1 MNSNFFSNVHNFQS
15 AAIGNVDP
23 RTGLFNYLMPIAHLI
38 GNNYLG
44 PEQAIMLSYSPLNTN
59 DIGFGAGFSIGLTQ
73 YDAQNR
79 LLILSTGERYK
90 VDETAETVFLRQYK
104 QNAIRFEKDVTKNV
118 YRVIHKSGR
127 VEVLTGPQNAFDLK
141 VPIQIVNPLGYS
153 LKLSWHF
160 NLSTIPYLSSIA
172 DEEKALLNIHY
183 ELGAY
188 TRITVWPNTS
198 ESYDIQLLFNNEYMV
213 SIQKGVAGQML
224 KWEMDYDTDNRFLT
238 QVLSPTGLKEIVD
251 YNSDGHQLPD
261 NANLPILPYVARYTQ
276 SPGHGPDIVRT
287 YEYTH
292 FNFLGYGAAGNWS
305 RDEDYLYNIFT
316 YYRYGSTESWQ
327 EGKTQRH
334 ITRRY
339 NNYHLLTSEVIQ
351 QNDCKRHHKTEYY
364 AQIGVDFE
372 DQPPQFQMPK
382 SAIVRFNEAANG
394 ENHQIQFDG
403 SGNPTVQ
410 IAPDGT
416 RTDWTYYPASGEAG
430 ACPPDPH
437 GFVRFVKSKTV
448 TPGQCSPEGI
458 YEEVPVYKT
467 IYRYAQLPARLG
479 SPLSY
484 AVVRTYQGTFSA
496 GRLLLERQTHY
507 VNEVT
512 SPHHGRLHRVDE
524 TVHGT
529 QDGGQAWTS
538 QQVFSYVLQ
547 GEALVQG
554 IQWTGHDQLSIATQR
569 TQSRVSGKLWH
580 EVDAQ
585 GRTTRYHYD
594 TFGRILKRLN
604 NEGTDYAREIT
615 YAYAIEDAGAVTT
628 TQTDAWGNQ
637 VRTRFDGLGRAYQQ
651 EKLEKG
657 QEKQGWRLVSETIYD
672 NGGRVEKHVSH
683 DWLPVGEGTGAIAQV
698 SSGQCF
704 EYDDWGQRYLV
715 IKDTGERLRHEYDP
729 ATRTAQITRLAEG
742 LRFGKT
748 TVVYNARH
756 QPVTITHYDS
766 QGQLYSQ
773 QIHHYDGLGRLR
785 ATIDELN
792 QKTEYIYDLFS
803 RVSAIKHSDGT
814 VIRKNY
820 APFSAGNLLTQ
831 IEAGGHVLGTRDFD
845 SLQRNIATTCGGR
858 TYRHTY
864 QGGSPYP
871 SQSIDPLAQTVT
883 HHYEPLL
890 GNALTKV
897 EAEGIEQRF
906 SYDLKTGA
914 MTQASASQI
923 ATHEMSYTASG
934 RLRQTRYHFEDG
946 QADAVRA
953 VDYTYS
959 PLGLMT
965 DYKDVTGEKCYTR
978 FDSFGRPIARRDS
991 DIEITLT
998 YDTASRVNS
1007 WMVHDKQHNQ
1017 KLTITLSFDDFGR
1030 EVNRQLWTNTDTL
1043 TLEQGYNVKGQV
1055 ISRSTRS
1062 QASGVLRQETYT
1074 YDPARSWLREYH
1086 CTGSELSRDA
1096 YGFGIACQRFTYDVL
1111 GNIQTCIT
1119 TLEDGHSDTATF
1131 TYSEADPCQL
1141 HGVTHTHPGYPATIT
1156 LAYDNAGRLI
1166 RDEAGR
1172 HLTYDALGRLS
1183 SVRLNVATSDYAYDA
1198 ANRLVLQ
1205 YIDAEGIDAKKI
1217 GTKKTYEL
1225 YYQGAIRVAEILRE
1239 SGAATRLLHAHG
1251 ETVATVTGPEVH
1263 LLGTDKHSS
1272 VLLSHKGNGA
1282 ETRYRYS
1289 PHGQQAAD
1297 ERAPDLPA
1305 YNGGRL
1311 DPVWGT
1317 YHLGNGY
1324 RTYNPVL
1331 MRFTAPDNLSPFGAG
1346 GINSYAYCLND
1357 PINRTDPSG
1366 HMSLGGILGIV
1377 FGTVGLVVGIVLAIP
1392 TGGASLS
1399 IGGAVLAG
1407 LGLAADATGIA
1418 SAVTEDSDPHT
1429 SAILGWVSM
1438 GLGVVSMG
1446 AGAIGGVTI
1455 GMRRSGNRLITSFS
1469 HGMSGRRVP
1478 EAANNLLENTEY
1490 TRTFQS
1496 MLHENRVRQIENP
1509 VSSGAYTL
1517 KVYTDGLNDDVIRR
1531 LDRLGFEII
1540 SPNGESRMI
1549 DNISNALG
1557 IQFSLNITER
1567 NYLSLYGQFIT
1578 SNTPYGSIH
1587 IINRFRHII
1596 NTYRRVGLSL
1606 SDQVI
1611 NSMEDAWRAT
1621 RFSDD
1626 VNRWLH
1632 FEMLERWP
1640 NIGESM
1646 TEERLQLSAF
1656 DIYNDFVPNID

>member
-1 MNSNFFSNVHNFQS
+1 MNSNFFSHAHNFQS
-15 AAIGNVDP
+15 AARGNVDP
-23 RTGLFNYLMPIAHLI
+23 RTGLFNYLMPVAYLI

-59 DIGFGAGFSIGLTQ
+59 DIGFGIGFSIGLTQ

-79 LLILSTGERYK
+79 LLMLSTGERYN

-104 QNAIRFEKDVTKNV
+104 QDVVRFEKDVTKNV

-160 NLSTIPYLSSIA
+160 NLGTIPYLSSIA
-172 DEEKALLNIHY
+172 DEEKALLKIHY

-198 ESYDIQLLFNNEYMV
+198 ESYDIQLLFNNAYMV
-213 SIQKGVAGQML
+213 SIQKGAAGQTL

-238 QVLSPTGLKEIVD
+238 QVLSPTGLKESVN
-251 YNSDGHQLPD
+251 YTSDGHRHPD
-261 NANLPILPYVARYTQ
+261 NANLPALPYVARHIQ

-287 YEYTH
+287 YEYTN
-292 FNFLGYGAAGNWS
+292 FNFLGYGAVGNWG
-305 RDEDYLYNIFT
+305 RDEDYLYGIFT
-316 YYRYGSTESWQ
+316 DYQYGSTESWQ

-334 ITRRY
+334 ITRSY
-339 NNYHLLTSEVIQ
+339 NNYHLLTSEGIQ

-364 AQIGVDFE
+364 AQAGVDFE

-382 SAIVRFNEAANG
+382 SAIVSFNEAANG
-394 ENHQIQFDG
+394 ENHQTQFDG
-403 SGNPTVQ
+403 SGNPTMQ
-410 IAPDGT
+410 ITPDGT

-458 YEEVPVYKT
+458 YEEAPVHKT
-467 IYRYAQLPARLG
+467 IYRYTQLPARPG
-479 SPLSY
+479 SPWSY
-484 AVVRTYQGTFSA
+484 VVVRTYQGTFSA
-496 GRLLLERQTHY
+496 GRLLHERQTHY
-507 VNEVT
+507 VNEIT
-512 SPHHGRLHRVDE
+512 SPHHGRLHRIDE

-529 QDGGQAWTS
+529 QGGDQAWTS

-547 GEALVQG
+547 GEELVQG
-554 IQWTGHDQLSIATQR
+554 IQWTGYDQLSIATQR
-569 TQSRVSGKLWH
+569 TQSRVSGKLWRD
-580 EVDAQ
+580 VDAL
-585 GRTTRYHYD
+585 GRTTRYYYD
-594 TFGRILKRLN
+594 TFGRILKCIN
-604 NEGTDYAREIT
+604 NAGTDYAREIT
-615 YAYAIEDAGAVTT
+615 YAYAIEGAGAVTT

-657 QEKQGWRLVSETIYD
+657 QEKQGWRLVSETVYD
-672 NGGRVEKHVSH
+672 NGGRVEKHIRH

-698 SSGQCF
+698 SSGQRF
-704 EYDDWGQRYLV
+704 EYDDWGQGYLV
-715 IKDTGERLRHEYDP
+715 IQDTGERLRHDYDP

-742 LRFGKT
+742 LHFGKT

-756 QPVTITHYDS
+756 QPVTITRYNS
-766 QGQLYSQ
+766 QGQFYSQ

-785 ATIDELN
+785 ATIDELS

-820 APFSAGNLLTQ
+820 APFSAGNLLTH

-845 SLQRNIATTCGGR
+845 SLQRNISTTCGGR
-858 TYRHTY
+858 TYRYTY

-871 SQSIDPLAQTVT
+871 SQSTDPLGQTAT

-890 GNALTKV
+890 ENALTKV

-906 SYDLKTGA
+906 NYDPKTGA
-914 MTQASASQI
+914 MTQAAASQI
-923 ATHEMSYTASG
+923 ATHKMSYTASG
-934 RLRQTRYHFEDG
+934 QLRQTRYYFEDK
-946 QADAVRA
+946 QAGAARS

-959 PLGLMT
+959 PIGLMT
-965 DYKDVTGEKCYTR
+965 DYKDVTGKKCYTR
-978 FDSFGRPIARRDS
+978 FDSFGRPIATRDT
-991 DIEITLT
+991 DIEIALT

-1007 WMVHDKQHNQ
+1007 WTVHDKQHNQ

-1030 EVNRQLWTNTDTL
+1030 EVSRQIRTKTDTL

-1055 ISRSTRS
+1055 TSRSTRS
-1062 QASGVLRQETYT
+1062 QVAGLLRQETYT
-1074 YDPARSWLREYH
+1074 YDPARRWLMEYH
-1086 CTGSELSRDA
+1086 CTGSEPSRDA
-1096 YGFGIACQRFTYDVL
+1096 YGFSIARQRFTYDVL
-1111 GNIQTCIT
+1111 GNIQTCMT
-1119 TLEDGHSDTATF
+1119 TLKDGSSDTATF

-1141 HGVTHTHPGYPATIT
+1141 HGITHTHPGYPATIT
-1156 LAYDNAGRLI
+1156 LAYDKAGRLVQ
-1166 RDEAGR
+1166 DEAGR
-1172 HLTYDALGRLS
+1172 HLTYDALGRLT
-1183 SVRLNVATSDYAYDA
+1183 SVRLKAATSDYAYDA
-1198 ANRLVLQ
+1198 TNHLVLQ
-1205 YIDAEGIDAKKI
+1205 HIDTKKI
-1217 GTKKTYEL
+1217 GIGKTHEL
-1225 YYQGAIRVAEILRE
+1225 YYQGATRVAEILRE

-1272 VLLSHKGNGA
+1272 VLLSHKGDGA

-1289 PHGQQAAD
+1289 PYGQQAPD

-1305 YNGGRL
+1305 YNGERL

-1366 HMSLGGILGIV
+1366 HMSLGGILGII
-1377 FGTVGLVVGIVLAIP
+1377 FGTIGLAVGIVMAIP

-1407 LGLAADATGIA
+1407 LGLAADATGMA
-1418 SAVTEDSDPHT
+1418 KTATEDSDPNA

-1446 AGAIGGVTI
+1446 AGAIGGLVT
-1455 GMRRSGNRLITSFS
+1455 GMRRVGNRLITSFS

-1478 EAANNLLENTEY
+1478 EATNNWLRNTEY

-1496 MLHENRVRQIENP
+1496 ILNENRVRQIENP
-1509 VSSGAYTL
+1509 VGSGAYTL
-1517 KVYTDGLNDDVIRR
+1517 RVDTDGLNNDTLRR

-1549 DNISNALG
+1549 DNVSNALG

-1578 SNTPYGSIH
+1578 SNTPYGSTH
-1587 IINRFRHII
+1587 IINRFRHIL
-1596 NTYRRVGLSL
+1596 NTYRNVGLSL
-1606 SDQVI
+1606 NDEVI
-1611 NSMEDAWRAT
+1611 NTMGEAWRGT

-1632 FEMLERWP
+1632 FEMLDRWP
-1640 NIGESM
+1640 NIGEPM
-1646 TEERLQLSAF
+1646 TEDRLQLSAF
-1656 DIYNDFVPNID
+1656 DIYNNFVPDID